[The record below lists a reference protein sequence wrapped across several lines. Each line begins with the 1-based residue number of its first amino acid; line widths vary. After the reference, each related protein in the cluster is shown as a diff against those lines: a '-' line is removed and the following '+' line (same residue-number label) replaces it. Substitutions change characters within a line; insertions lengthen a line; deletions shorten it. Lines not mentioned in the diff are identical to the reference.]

1 LAQQLLV
8 FYILLK
14 HKTKA
19 MKKLLL
25 AFVIAI
31 VNLTTFAQV
40 QNAAQ
45 AKDAPVDVVITDYKK
60 NVLPHEIVVFRS
72 QLTQKEYQGLSD
84 NNGKF
89 SLRLPAGDK
98 YEIFIL
104 GFKDST
110 RDNVL
115 NIPAAGPNASYK
127 KPFVVDIL
135 FQPAKTFVLDDV
147 NYETGKAVLKPES
160 FPVLDELVA
169 YLQRK
174 DDERIEIGGHTDN
187 VGKPAAN
194 MTLSMNRAKS
204 VMEYLIS
211 KGIASERLV
220 AKGYGMSKPIED
232 NSTAEGR
239 ALNRRTEVTIL
250 E

>member
-25 AFVIAI
+25 AFVVTIANI
-31 VNLTTFAQV
+31 TTFAQV

-84 NNGKF
+84 DNGKF

-110 RDNVL
+110 SYNVL
-115 NIPAAGPNASYK
+115 NIPAPGPNASYK

-194 MTLSMNRAKS
+194 MVLSMDRAKS
-204 VMEYLIS
+204 VMAYLVS
-211 KGIASERLV
+211 KGIATERLV
-220 AKGYGMSKPIED
+220 AKGYGMTKPIED
-232 NSTAEGR
+232 NRTAEGR

>member
-25 AFVIAI
+25 AFVVTFANII
-31 VNLTTFAQV
+31 TFAQV
-40 QNAAQ
+40 QNASQ

-84 NNGKF
+84 DNGKF

-110 RDNVL
+110 SYNVL
-115 NIPAAGPNASYK
+115 NIPAPGPNASYK
-127 KPFVVDIL
+127 KPFGVDIL

-194 MTLSMNRAKS
+194 MVLSMNRAKS

-211 KGIASERLV
+211 KGIATERLV
-220 AKGYGMSKPIED
+220 AKGYGMTKPIED
-232 NSTAEGR
+232 NSSAEGR

>member
-1 LAQQLLV
+1 M
-8 FYILLK
+8 YK
-14 HKTKA
+14 
-19 MKKLLL
+19 MKKVLFFLM
-25 AFVIAI
+25 I
-31 VNLTTFAQV
+31 VSFIGISSYAQTNTAV

-45 AKDAPVDVVITDYKK
+45 SKDAPVDVSIADFKK
-60 NVLPHEIVVFRS
+60 NILPHEIVVFRS
-72 QLTQKEYQGLSD
+72 QLTQKEYQGMSQD
-84 NNGKF
+84 NGKF

-110 RDNVL
+110 SYNIL
-115 NIPAAGPNASYK
+115 TIPALAANATYK
-127 KPFVVDIL
+127 NPFVVDIQ

-147 NYETGKAVLKPES
+147 NFETGKADLKIES

-169 YLQRK
+169 LLIRK

-194 MTLSMNRAKS
+194 ITLSMERAKT
-204 VMEYLIS
+204 VMSYIIT
-211 KGIASERLV
+211 KGIDANRLT
-220 AKGYGMSKPIED
+220 AKGYGSTIPIAS
-232 NSTAEGR
+232 NATAAGK
-239 ALNRRTEVTIL
+239 AMNRRTEVKIL

>member
-1 LAQQLLV
+1 
-8 FYILLK
+8 
-14 HKTKA
+14 

-25 AFVIAI
+25 SLTFFVCSI
-31 VNLTTFAQV
+31 LTFAQV
-40 QNAAQ
+40 QNASQ
-45 AKDAPVDVVITDYKK
+45 AKDAPVDVLITDYKK

-84 NNGKF
+84 DAGKF

-110 RDNVL
+110 SYNVL
-115 NIPAAGPNASYK
+115 NIPTPGPNASYK
-127 KPFVVDIL
+127 KPFIVDIQ

-147 NYETGKAVLKPES
+147 NYETGKAILKPES

-169 YLQRK
+169 FLQRK

-194 MTLSMNRAKS
+194 MILSMNRAKS
-204 VMEYLIS
+204 VMQYLIE
-211 KGIASERLV
+211 KGIATERLI
-220 AKGYGMSKPIED
+220 AKGYGMTKPIES
-232 NSTAEGR
+232 NKTAEGR

>member
-1 LAQQLLV
+1 
-8 FYILLK
+8 
-14 HKTKA
+14 

-31 VNLTTFAQV
+31 ANLSSFAQV

-45 AKDAPVDVVITDYKK
+45 AKDAPVDVFITDYKK

-84 NNGKF
+84 DNGKF

-110 RDNVL
+110 SYNVL
-115 NIPAAGPNASYK
+115 NIPAPGPNASYK
-127 KPFVVDIL
+127 KPFVVDIQ

-169 YLQRK
+169 FLQRK

-194 MTLSMNRAKS
+194 MVLSMNRAKS
-204 VMEYLIS
+204 VMEYLVS
-211 KGIASERLV
+211 KGIATERLV
-220 AKGYGMSKPIED
+220 AKGYGMTKPIED
-232 NSTAEGR
+232 NSSAEGR